1 MAEAGV
7 EAGMVVAGMVVLPS
21 TAMATA
27 TATRPT
33 VPCMATMGL
42 TGAGIGVTKKR
53 ATPRLNAVR
62 FTDRAAAPQPRLC
75 LFRG

>member
-1 MAEAGV
+1 MAVVGV
-7 EAGMVVAGMVVLPS
+7 GAGMEVAGMVALPS

-53 ATPRLNAVR
+53 ATH
-62 FTDRAAAPQPRLC
+62 
-75 LFRG
+75 G

>member
-1 MAEAGV
+1 MAVVGV
-7 EAGMVVAGMVVLPS
+7 GAGMVLAGMVALPF

-42 TGAGIGVTKKR
+42 TGAGIGVTKKSAPRCPLYRSRCR
-53 ATPRLNAVR
+53 ATASLR
-62 FTDRAAAPQPRLC
+62 

>member
-1 MAEAGV
+1 MAQNGLPTGGQSPVAGALMAEVGV
-7 EAGMVVAGMVVLPS
+7 EVGMVVAGMVALPF

-53 ATPRLNAVR
+53 ATH
-62 FTDRAAAPQPRLC
+62 
-75 LFRG
+75 G